1 MIVIASVPALVAL
14 AGALA
19 YCFASNAKIS
29 EMGRIAFAFGLLVVL
44 MTVAH
49 AHL

>member
-14 AGALA
+14 AGALVYA
-19 YCFASNAKIS
+19 LSANGKVS
-29 EMGRIAFAFGLLVVL
+29 EMGRIAFAFGLLVLL

-49 AHL
+49 VHL